1 MRVLLISANTEPINM
16 PIIPV
21 GLGAVAAATRDAGH
35 EVNLVDLMNVSDTR
49 SVVKDAIAT
58 FYPDVIG
65 ISVRNI
71 DDQNIRKPQFLLDQ
85 VKTVISDCRGLTDDP
100 IVLGGAGYSVFPE
113 TSLAYLGADMGIQG
127 EGEVAFP
134 LLLDRMERG
143 ADLSGVP
150 GLYVAGVGLQ
160 GKRQF
165 KKNLDLLPLP
175 DADLWTPPSADEN
188 DLYMPVQ
195 TRRGCPMN
203 CSYCSTSCIEGSIIR
218 KRSPEVVVD
227 ALARLVEKGFR
238 RFFFADNI
246 FNIPPTY
253 ARELCRAIADRD
265 LDIIGRCII
274 YPGKIDE
281 ALVKEMARAGCR
293 EVALG
298 FESGSER
305 ILKLLNKKF
314 TPEDVRRTCDM
325 LADHGIFQM
334 GFLLLGGPGE
344 TKTSVEESIAF
355 ADSLPVNVMKI
366 TPGIR
371 IYPFTSLAKQA
382 LSEGVITPD
391 DDLLFPKFYMVEEL
405 EDWLL
410 ETASKCMAERPNWVA

>member
-1 MRVLLISANTEPINM
+1 M

-35 EVNLVDLMNVSDTR
+35 EVKLMDLMNVSDTR
-49 SVVKDAIAT
+49 SVVKDAIET
-58 FYPDVIG
+58 FHPDVIG

-71 DDQNIRKPQFLLDQ
+71 DDQKIRQPLFLLDQ
-85 VKTVISDCRGLTDDP
+85 VKTVISDCRGLTDVP
-100 IVLGGAGYSVFPE
+100 IVLGGAGYSIFPE

-134 LLLDRMERG
+134 LLLSRMKQG

-150 GLYVAGVGLQ
+150 GLYVPGVGLQ

-165 KKNLDLLPLP
+165 QKNLDLLPFA
-175 DADLWTPPSADEN
+175 DADLWTPPSADNN

-195 TRRGCPMN
+195 TRRGCPMH

-218 KRSPEVVVD
+218 KRSPKVVVE

-238 RFFFADNI
+238 RFFFTDNI
-246 FNIPPTY
+246 FNIPPSY

-265 LDIIGRCII
+265 LDIVGRCII
-274 YPGKIDE
+274 YPGKLDE
-281 ALVKEMARAGCR
+281 ALVKEMARAGCT

-305 ILKLLNKKF
+305 ILKSMNKKF

-344 TKTSVEESIAF
+344 TKASVEESVAF
-355 ADSLPVNVMKI
+355 ADSLPVNIMKI
-366 TPGIR
+366 APGIR

-382 LSEGVITPD
+382 LSEGMITPD
-391 DDLLFPKFYMVEEL
+391 DDLLFPKFYVVPEL

-410 ETASKCMAERPNWVA
+410 EAAGQYMAERPNWVA

>member
-1 MRVLLISANTEPINM
+1 
-16 PIIPV
+16 
-21 GLGAVAAATRDAGH
+21 
-35 EVNLVDLMNVSDTR
+35 MNVGDTR
-49 SVVKDAIAT
+49 LVVKDAIQT
-58 FYPDVIG
+58 FHPDVIG

-71 DDQNIRKPQFLLDQ
+71 DDQNIRQPLFLLDR
-85 VKTVISDCRGLTDDP
+85 VKEVISDCRSLTDVP

-134 LLLDRMERG
+134 FLLDRMEHG
-143 ADLSGVP
+143 SGLEDVP
-150 GLYVAGVGLQ
+150 GLYLAGSGLQ

-165 KKNLDLLPLP
+165 QKNLDLMPLA
-175 DADLWTPPSADEN
+175 DADLWSPPSVDEN
-188 DLYMPVQ
+188 DWYMPVQ

-218 KRSPEVVVD
+218 KRSPKVVVD

-238 RFFFADNI
+238 RFFFTDNI
-246 FNIPPTY
+246 FNIPPSY
-253 ARELCRAIADRD
+253 ARELCRAIGDRD
-265 LDIIGRCII
+265 LGIVARCII
-274 YPGKIDE
+274 YPGKLEE

-305 ILKLLNKKF
+305 MLKSMNKRF

-344 TKTSVEESIAF
+344 TRSSVEESVAF

-366 TPGIR
+366 APGIR

-382 LSEGVITPD
+382 LEEGMITPD
-391 DDLLFPKFYMVEEL
+391 DNLLFPKFYIVPEL

-410 ETASKCMAERPNWVA
+410 EAVSQYMADRPNWVA